1 MKRFL
6 STTAFVVS
14 LAMLFILS
22 PTQSHTAENTA
33 SNEPIKVLGVKINP
47 TSLQTTWIDGL
58 ELEIENTSRKSI
70 GYLLLH
76 VDLRGT
82 NVRVPVT
89 FGKLPGEKTGTSD
102 SLAPGA
108 KITLKAAKAVCDRM
122 KEQARNRIPMAGDL
136 QTNINV
142 VVFSDRSAWK
152 GGYMNY
158 PDPTNS
164 SRWLAT
170 EDTTTVNFIK
180 ANFKPNSKTNDCFRY
195 GGFTLQYCC
204 DSNYVASANFIS
216 DPNGSSQPQEAE
228 ACCYPG
234 NCCSY
239 TDIAPCS

>member
-6 STTAFVVS
+6 CTTTFVVS

-22 PTQSHTAENTA
+22 PTQSLTAENTA
-33 SNEPIKVLGVKINP
+33 SNQPIKVLGIKINP
-47 TSLQTTWIDGL
+47 TGPQTTWVDGL
-58 ELEIENTSRKSI
+58 ELQIENTSRKSI

-76 VDLRGT
+76 IDLRGT
-82 NVRVPVT
+82 GVRVPVT
-89 FGKLPGEKTGTSD
+89 FGAPPSD
-102 SLAPGA
+102 KATEQLASGA
-108 KITLKAAKAVCDRM
+108 KITLKPAKAVCDRM
-122 KEQARNRIPMAGDL
+122 KEQARNRIPLTSDL

-152 GGYMNY
+152 GGYINY
-158 PDPTNS
+158 PDPKNS
-164 SRWLAT
+164 SRWIAA
-170 EDTTTVNFIK
+170 EDTTTSNFVK

-216 DPNGSSQPQEAE
+216 DPNGHSQPQEAE

>member
-6 STTAFVVS
+6 SITAFVVS

-22 PTQSHTAENTA
+22 PTQSLTAENTA
-33 SNEPIKVLGVKINP
+33 SNQPIKVLGVKINP
-47 TSLQTTWIDGL
+47 TGPQTTWVEGL
-58 ELEIENTSRKSI
+58 ELQIENTSRKSI

-76 VDLRGT
+76 VDLRDS

-108 KITLKAAKAVCDRM
+108 KITLKAAKTVCDRL
-122 KEQARNRIPMAGDL
+122 KEQARNRIPMARDL
-136 QTNINV
+136 QSSINV
-142 VVFSDRSAWK
+142 VVFSDHSAWK
-152 GGYMNY
+152 DGYMNY

-164 SRWLAT
+164 SRWLPT
-170 EDTTTVNFIK
+170 EDTTRVNFIK
-180 ANFKPNSKTNDCFRY
+180 ANFKTKSQPCFRY
-195 GGFTLQYCC
+195 GGFTLLPCC
-204 DSNYVASANFIS
+204 DGNFVASANFIS

-228 ACCYPG
+228 ACCGSG